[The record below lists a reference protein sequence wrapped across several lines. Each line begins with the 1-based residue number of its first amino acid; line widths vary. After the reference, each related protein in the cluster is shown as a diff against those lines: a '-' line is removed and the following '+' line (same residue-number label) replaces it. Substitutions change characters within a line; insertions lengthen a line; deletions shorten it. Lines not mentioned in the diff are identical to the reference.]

1 VEDLGRHRIGISQ
14 NQPHINAH
22 VAPQLYNGTDG
33 LLQENA
39 RRMVALPVL
48 NYHVFRHR
56 VNANVIG
63 RGWKICTKKW
73 PKYACKYALKREKI
87 CIYICIYALKY
98 AVNWSFSLITH
109 DKNQNSFLLFIYL
122 HMFIYKLK
130 RNY

>member
-1 VEDLGRHRIGISQ
+1 MLF
-14 NQPHINAH
+14 INAS
-22 VAPQLYNGTDG
+22 PTLILSIQS
-33 LLQENA
+33 E
-39 RRMVALPVL
+39 
-48 NYHVFRHR
+48 VFR
-56 VNANVIG
+56 VVIN

>member
-1 VEDLGRHRIGISQ
+1 M
-14 NQPHINAH
+14 
-22 VAPQLYNGTDG
+22 DG
-33 LLQENA
+33 LTTVLRQNCRA
-39 RRMVALPVL
+39 AGWRRDS
-48 NYHVFRHR
+48 
-56 VNANVIG
+56 III

>member
-1 VEDLGRHRIGISQ
+1 MFVLFFLIFFLQLHEVSYCVFIFFISAIVDVETLNFS
-14 NQPHINAH
+14 
-22 VAPQLYNGTDG
+22 LT
-33 LLQENA
+33 
-39 RRMVALPVL
+39 RRML
-48 NYHVFRHR
+48 NPLSRVFYHLHLSLVE
-56 VNANVIG
+56 VG
-63 RGWKICTKKW
+63 
-73 PKYACKYALKREKI
+73 KYALKREKI

>member
-1 VEDLGRHRIGISQ
+1 VKTCFWKDSSSITFSKDEFFKEKLINWASESPHACPSVCNWFVISIEIRIT
-14 NQPHINAH
+14 
-22 VAPQLYNGTDG
+22 V
-33 LLQENA
+33 
-39 RRMVALPVL
+39 
-48 NYHVFRHR
+48 R
-56 VNANVIG
+56 VIT

-109 DKNQNSFLLFIYL
+109 HKNQNSFLLFIYL

>member
-1 VEDLGRHRIGISQ
+1 MTATGAEHTSSYFGDQAQRDL
-14 NQPHINAH
+14 PH
-22 VAPQLYNGTDG
+22 GS
-33 LLQENA
+33 
-39 RRMVALPVL
+39 
-48 NYHVFRHR
+48 VF
-56 VNANVIG
+56 ILII